1 MRGMAQKKNSKN
13 KEDYP
18 DSMSSG
24 EMPKQTS
31 KKKKIS
37 FHSLPPLPLPGK
49 EIHPRQVIPPV
60 TEGKKIPDDTPTPPV
75 DPD

>member
-1 MRGMAQKKNSKN
+1 MTQKKNTKD
-13 KEDYP
+13 KEECP
-18 DSMSSG
+18 DPMSSG

-37 FHSLPPLPLPGK
+37 FHSLPTLPLPGK

-60 TEGKKIPDDTPTPPV
+60 TEGKKTPDNTPTPPV

>member
-1 MRGMAQKKNSKN
+1 MREMAQKKNSKD
-13 KEDYP
+13 KEECP
-18 DSMSSG
+18 DPMSSG

-37 FHSLPPLPLPGK
+37 FHSLPTLPLPDK
-49 EIHPRQVIPPV
+49 EIHRRQVIPPV
-60 TEGKKIPDDTPTPPV
+60 TEGKKTPDNTPTPPV

>member
-1 MRGMAQKKNSKN
+1 MTGMAQKKKSKD
-13 KEDYP
+13 KEECSDA
-18 DSMSSG
+18 MSSG

-37 FHSLPPLPLPGK
+37 FHSLPPLPLPDK
-49 EIHPRQVIPPV
+49 KIHPRQAIPPV
-60 TEGKKIPDDTPTPPV
+60 KEGKEIPDNTPTPPV

>member
-1 MRGMAQKKNSKN
+1 MRGMAQKKNKKN
-13 KEDYP
+13 SDECS

-37 FHSLPPLPLPGK
+37 FHYLPPLPLPDK
-49 EIHPRQVIPPV
+49 KIHPRQVIPPV
-60 TEGKKIPDDTPTPPV
+60 TEGKDIPDNTPTPPV

>member
-1 MRGMAQKKNSKN
+1 MAPKKKSKN
-13 KEDYP
+13 NEECSDP
-18 DSMSSG
+18 MSSG

-37 FHSLPPLPLPGK
+37 FHSLPPLPLPDK
-49 EIHPRQVIPPV
+49 KIHPRQVIPPV
-60 TEGKKIPDDTPTPPV
+60 TKGKEIPDNTPTPPV